1 MAYSSE
7 FKSCEISA
15 SLASGAARRV
25 VLLRRLCG
33 ATSAAAQ
40 AAKVVTRHMVAVCRP
55 DDRCGVAPSLEF
67 LPQLPRRS

>member
-7 FKSCEISA
+7 FRSCEISA
-15 SLASGAARRV
+15 SLASGAARRI

-40 AAKVVTRHMVAVCRP
+40 VAKVVTRHMVVVCRC
-55 DDRCGVAPSLEF
+55 R
-67 LPQLPRRS
+67 